1 MEATGIVLRAGIAL
15 LLAGPL
21 IALTPVFT
29 PPPNG
34 CPPCPDFP
42 SVSTPFVNLGII
54 VGAAGAVLVIYGGIR
69 DRKSALREGPAT
81 QRGRENAGMTLVGI
95 ALLVASVT
103 LSAIE
108 IRGPGWSIVLYQD
121 QGFYLGTLG
130 VGTMLFAGF
139 ASLSKR
145 RLSALF
151 TSIGVVLCG
160 ISLLFSY
167 TLSSDFATRC
177 FPDVGC
183 SPVLANSTLSDMIKL
198 GYLLAIGAF
207 CIALGLSAWL
217 FNRRATKSEPS
228 TLPA

>member
-1 MEATGIVLRAGIAL
+1 MLRAGIAL
-15 LLAGPL
+15 LFTGPL
-21 IALTPVFT
+21 VALTPVFT

-34 CPPCPDFP
+34 CPPCPGFP

-54 VGAAGAVLVIYGGIR
+54 VGAMGAALAIYGGIQER
-69 DRKSALREGPAT
+69 TIALKEGPAM
-81 QRGRENAGMTLVGI
+81 QRGSETIGIALVGI
-95 ALLVASVT
+95 ALLVASAA
-103 LSAIE
+103 LSGIDLT
-108 IRGPGWSIVLYQD
+108 GPGWSIVLYQE

-130 VGTMLFAGF
+130 GGTLFFVGF

-151 TSIGVVLCG
+151 TSVGVVLCA

-183 SPVLANSTLSDMIKL
+183 SPILANSTVTDMIDL
-198 GYLLAIGAF
+198 GYLLAVGAF
-207 CIALGLSAWL
+207 FVALGLSAWFL
-217 FNRRATKSEPS
+217 DRRAAKSKS
-228 TLPA
+228 RTSAT